1 MIFKTDI
8 VTYSVSYQD
17 DNGNMITDKHQSFAS
32 AAGQAS
38 ALLNKTRMINVYASN
53 VEGTSSISGTLYIY
67 SKGQSERRAAN
78 KHLIN
83 QVSQY
88 ESLRTK

>member
-8 VTYSVSYQD
+8 VIYSVSYMN
-17 DNGNMITDKHQSFAS
+17 DNGIMITDKHTSFAS

-38 ALLNKTRMINVYASN
+38 ALTDRTRLLNVSASD
-53 VEGTSSISGTLYIY
+53 VEGMSSISGTLYVY

-83 QVSQY
+83 QVTQY
-88 ESLRTK
+88 ESFRTK

>member
-17 DNGNMITDKHQSFAS
+17 DNGNMITDKHTSFAS

-38 ALLNKTRMINVYASN
+38 ALTGKTRLLGVSASN

-67 SKGQSERRAAN
+67 SKGQSERRVAS

-83 QVSQY
+83 QVAQY